1 MNTMGNE
8 FVIGVDLGG
17 TRLRAARMAD
27 DLTIHA
33 REEVLTQAQEGFE
46 PSLARMKALIRSVW
60 PPDQQPVTGIGVS
73 IPGPTNPFTGIVE
86 LGTNLQGWQ
95 HIPLAELLSNEFGVP
110 VYLGN
115 DANVAALAEATRGA
129 AVGYRHVIFITLSTG
144 VGSGII
150 VDGRLLL
157 GHEGLAGE
165 AGHIVIDVE
174 GDRVST
180 FEKEASGTAL
190 GRKARERVQAG
201 AHSLMLQLAG
211 GDASQI
217 TGKTV
222 SEAAAL
228 GDAVAL
234 DIIHHVGH
242 MAGLGITS
250 LLHLFNPQ
258 IIVFGGPVSHLGERL
273 FEPMQRAIEANCIT
287 PAYWKNLKIAFAA
300 LGENVSVV
308 GAGVLVLTRGGV
320 DSIEKVT
327 ARLNDEAQGTP

>member
-1 MNTMGNE
+1 MVDE

-17 TRLRAARMAD
+17 TRMRAALMDD
-27 DLTIHA
+27 DLTIRA
-33 REEVLTQAQEGFE
+33 REEVLTLAQDGFE
-46 PSLARMKALIRSVW
+46 PSLARMKTLIRAVW
-60 PPDQQPVTGIGVS
+60 PQGEQLVSGIGVS
-73 IPGPTNPFTGIVE
+73 IPGPTNPFTGVVE

-95 HIPLAELLSNEFGVP
+95 DIPLAELLTKEFGVP

-157 GHEGLAGE
+157 GRDGLAAE
-165 AGHIVIDVE
+165 AGHIIIDVD

-201 AHSLMLQLAG
+201 EASLMLELAG
-211 GDASQI
+211 GDASRI

-222 SEAAAL
+222 SEAVER
-228 GDAVAL
+228 GDALAEAVV
-234 DIIHHVGH
+234 HNVGF
-242 MAGLGITS
+242 MAGLGIVS
-250 LLHLFNPQ
+250 LLHVFNPE

-273 FEPMQRAIEANCIT
+273 FKPMREAIEAHCIT
-287 PAYWKNLKIAFAA
+287 AEYWKDLTIAFAG

-320 DSIEKVT
+320 DSIEKVK
-327 ARLNDEAQGTP
+327 ARLQAEADD

>member
-1 MNTMGNE
+1 MAGE

-17 TRLRAARMAD
+17 TRMRAARMDD

-46 PSLARMKALIRSVW
+46 AGLARMKALIHSVW
-60 PPDQQPVTGIGVS
+60 PSADQRVSGIGVS
-73 IPGPTNPFTGIVE
+73 IPGPTNPFAGVVE

-95 HIPLAELLSNEFGVP
+95 NIPLAALLSKEFGVP

-150 VDGRLLL
+150 TDGRLVL

-180 FEKEASGTAL
+180 FEKESSGTAL

-201 AHSLMLQLAG
+201 ASSLMLQLAG
-211 GDASQI
+211 GDVSQI

-222 SEAAAL
+222 SEAANL
-228 GDAVAL
+228 GDAVAR
-234 DIIHHVGH
+234 DIIQNVGF
-242 MAGLGITS
+242 MAGLGVAS
-250 LLHLFNPQ
+250 LLHIFNPQ
-258 IIVFGGPVSHLGERL
+258 IVVFGGPVSNLGDRL
-273 FEPMQRAIEANCIT
+273 FEPMQRAIRENCIT
-287 PAYWKNLKIAFAA
+287 PAYWRNLRIALAQ
-300 LGENVSVV
+300 LGENVSLI
-308 GAGVLVLTRGGV
+308 GAGVLVLTHGGI
-320 DSIEKVT
+320 DSIEKVK
-327 ARLNDEAQGTP
+327 AQLKPEAED